1 MLQRAG
7 TCGVGP
13 LLTYT
18 TDDSKLEALVRT
30 AKENAG
36 SVYCMLG
43 VHSDNIKRAN
53 DRCAACC
60 VLGCAW
66 CGAAAGGR
74 AGGRGGAF
82 VRGRG

>member
-7 TCGVGP
+7 NCGVGP
-13 LLTYT
+13 ILTYT

-36 SVYCMLG
+36 AVYCMLG

-53 DRCAACC
+53 DRWDVI
-60 VLGCAW
+60 VL
-66 CGAAAGGR
+66 
-74 AGGRGGAF
+74 
-82 VRGRG
+82 